1 MEYQLMRV
9 PPFAGMRQMSDG
21 PTTDA
26 PKERATAGAL
36 AAMDFTLATI
46 GASAGAPARVQD
58 LG

>member
-1 MEYQLMRV
+1 MRV

-36 AAMDFTLATI
+36 AAMDFVLAMI
-46 GASAGAPARVQD
+46 GANAGAPACVEHS
-58 LG
+58 G